1 MPLIEGM
8 IDRVGH
14 AKMMGQEWAAEP
26 WVNLLRE
33 SSKRLDDPLEVEKF
47 IPEVPPEVAQ
57 AMGGNQ
63 PSEQEQAETAKT
75 EAETDAKKAD
85 TIKTLAEAL
94 EINPLFAGP
103 AMQSLARSNG
113 QGEPQPEPGMIQ

>member
-1 MPLIEGM
+1 
-8 IDRVGH
+8 
-14 AKMMGQEWAAEP
+14 MMGQEWAAEP

-63 PSEQEQAETAKT
+63 PSEQEEAETAKT

-103 AMQSLARSNG
+103 AMQMNLESYNEYTSRKIGRTASRRSRYRRG
-113 QGEPQPEPGMIQ
+113 TASQR